1 MGGFTSM
8 KIAILGSG
16 RMGGIRAQV
25 LSDAGVDLTI
35 FNRTAASAK
44 FLADKFK
51 CNYSDFSKLTS
62 ESFDGYVVSTA
73 TDSHSGFLSQLIP
86 LSKPILC
93 EKPISLDVQ
102 ETDQA
107 ILDSKK
113 YGTGIQVG
121 FQRRFDPTISKAKNL
136 VSEGKVGTL
145 YAMHMYAHDH
155 LPATL
160 EFLGGSGSIFKDLHV
175 HDFDLIRWITG
186 GEIIKVYATQA
197 VREHH
202 QYAKFNDA
210 DVSLISLTTSNG
222 VQVAITGTRHDP
234 VGYDVRFEIFGSKD
248 SLAVGLNTKTPLHAI
263 DSDLTFSDQPY
274 KGFIERFQEAF
285 EIETEQFFKFVSGE
299 IENPCPPITASQALR
314 VAVACEESIKNGNP
328 VVVPL

>member
-1 MGGFTSM
+1 M

-16 RMGGIRAQV
+16 RMGAIRAQV

-35 FNRTAASAK
+35 FNRTADKASS
-44 FLADKFK
+44 LADKFK
-51 CNYSDFSKLTS
+51 CAYSDFSNLTS
-62 ESFDGYVVSTA
+62 EEFDGYVVSTA
-73 TDSHSGFLSQLIP
+73 TDSHLGFLNQLIP
-86 LSKPILC
+86 LGKPILC
-93 EKPISLDVQ
+93 EKPISLDVE
-102 ETDQA
+102 ETDQV
-107 ILDSKK
+107 IQDSKK
-113 YGTGIQVG
+113 YGTEIQVG
-121 FQRRFDPTISKAKNL
+121 FQRRFDPAISKAEKL

-155 LPATL
+155 QPATL
-160 EFLGGSGSIFKDLHV
+160 EFLEGSGSIFKDLHV
-175 HDFDLIRWITG
+175 HDFDLVRWITG

-197 VREHH
+197 VREHQ

-234 VGYDVRFEIFGSKD
+234 IGHDVRFEIFGSKD
-248 SLAVGLNTKTPLHAI
+248 SLAVGLNAKTPLHAI

-285 EIETEQFFKFVSGE
+285 VIETQQFHKFVSGE
-299 IENPCPPITASQALR
+299 IENPCPPIAARQALR
-314 VAVACEESIKNGNP
+314 VAIACEESVKSGNAVAIP
-328 VVVPL
+328 